1 MDNTGANLKVLYN
14 REEVQQTV
22 ERLAKAIS
30 RDYQGK
36 MPLLIGILKGSFIF
50 MADLVRY
57 LTIPAEIEFV
67 SLSSYGK
74 GMETSGQIKMSLSL
88 PCPIEGRDVIIIEDI
103 IDTGLTMSYFLNY
116 LQNQKPASLKLCAL
130 VDKPSRRKVPV
141 TIDYLG
147 FTVPDRFIVGY
158 GIDWAEKFRCLS
170 EICFVENP

>member
-1 MDNTGANLKVLYN
+1 MENPEAHIKVLYT
-14 REEVQQTV
+14 RKEVQQTV
-22 ERLAKAIS
+22 ERMAIAIS
-30 RDYQGK
+30 RDYDGK
-36 MPLLIGILKGSFIF
+36 LPLLIGILKGSFIF

-74 GMETSGQIKMSLSL
+74 GMESTGRIKVVQSL
-88 PCPIEGRDVIIIEDI
+88 PCPVEGRDIIIIEDI
-103 IDTGLTMSYFLNY
+103 IDTGLTMSYFLEY
-116 LQNQKPASLKLCAL
+116 LRKQKPASLRLCAL
-130 VDKPSRRKVPV
+130 IDKPSRRKVPV

-170 EICFVENP
+170 EICIVENP